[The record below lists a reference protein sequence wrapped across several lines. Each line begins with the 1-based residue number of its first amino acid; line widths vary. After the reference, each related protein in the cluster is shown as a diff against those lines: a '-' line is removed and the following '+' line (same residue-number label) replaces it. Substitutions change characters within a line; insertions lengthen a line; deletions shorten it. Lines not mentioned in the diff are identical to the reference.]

1 MPQIPQMA
9 RGFSGGG
16 GGANQQATF
25 NGEPADAYGQAIN
38 AINTMG
44 GQVLWQQPPTN
55 AKFFLPKK
63 DNWITGGLTMKYDG
77 ELQLQKSS
85 PTQTTARVS
94 LKLQWGSFLPLALTL
109 LAFVFVMGNINIYF
123 AVYGIFIMGLLVAY
137 SAWQVSSQLPDKL
150 LADFFRTLTGAPA
163 APQQGGFKPQ
173 PHAFTP
179 QPPPAPAPTP
189 APTPAP
195 APAPAASNGGDAGA
209 IMEQIK
215 QLGSLRDAGVLTPEE
230 FEAKKAE
237 LLKRI

>member
-1 MPQIPQMA
+1 MPQIPQMT
-9 RGFSGGG
+9 RGFTGG

-38 AINTMG
+38 AINAMG
-44 GQVLWQQPPTN
+44 GQVLWQQPPTS

-63 DNWITGGLTMKYDG
+63 DNWTTGGLTMKYDG
-77 ELQLQKSS
+77 ELHLQKSS

-94 LKLQWGSFLPLALTL
+94 MKLQWGSFLPLALTL
-109 LAFVFVMGNINIYF
+109 LAFVFVMGLWNIYF
-123 AVYGIFIMGLLVAY
+123 AVYGIFIMALLVAY

-163 APQQGGFKPQ
+163 ASQQGGFKAQPQ
-173 PHAFTP
+173 AHAFTP
-179 QPPPAPAPTP
+179 QPPPSPTPAPASAPAPTP
-189 APTPAP
+189 A
-195 APAPAASNGGDAGA
+195 SSGGDASA

-230 FEAKKAE
+230 FESKKAE

>member
-1 MPQIPQMA
+1 MPQIPQMP
-9 RGFSGGG
+9 RGFSGG

-38 AINTMG
+38 AITAMG
-44 GQVLWQQPPTN
+44 GQVLWQQPPTS

-63 DNWITGGLTMKYDG
+63 DNWTTGGLTMKYDG
-77 ELQLQKSS
+77 DLQIQKSS
-85 PTQTTARVS
+85 PTQTTARVT

-109 LAFVFVMGNINIYF
+109 LAFVFVMGLWNIYF
-123 AVYGIFIMGLLVAY
+123 AVYGIFIMAILVAY

-150 LADFFRTLTGAPA
+150 LADFFRTLSGAPA
-163 APQQGGFKPQ
+163 SPQAQRSAPQPT
-173 PHAFTP
+173 FT
-179 QPPPAPAPTP
+179 PPPAPTPTPTP

-195 APAPAASNGGDAGA
+195 TSGGDASA

-215 QLGSLRDAGVLTPEE
+215 QLGSLRDAGVLTAEE
-230 FEAKKAE
+230 FETKKAE